1 MGELRNKDLSGRVLA
16 AAIKVHRTLG
26 PGFIESIY
34 ENALC
39 LELKKIG
46 VTYER
51 QKSVP
56 ILYDG
61 TEVGVHRFDLLIQG
75 CLLIELKTVT
85 VLEDIFFSIGRSY
98 MKALG
103 IEDGLLLNFATMPLT
118 IRRIGREWQ
127 PPDS

>member
-1 MGELRNKDLSGRVLA
+1 MGEIQNKDLSGRIID
-16 AAIKVHRTLG
+16 AAIRVHRALG

-39 LELKKIG
+39 VELTNAG
-46 VTYER
+46 VKHER
-51 QKSVP
+51 QKSVS
-56 ILYDG
+56 ILYAG
-61 TEVGVHRFDLLIQG
+61 VEVGVHRFDLLVDG
-75 CLLIELKTVT
+75 CLLIELKAVT
-85 VLEDIFFSIGRSY
+85 ALEDIFFSVGRSY

-127 PPDS
+127 PPSS